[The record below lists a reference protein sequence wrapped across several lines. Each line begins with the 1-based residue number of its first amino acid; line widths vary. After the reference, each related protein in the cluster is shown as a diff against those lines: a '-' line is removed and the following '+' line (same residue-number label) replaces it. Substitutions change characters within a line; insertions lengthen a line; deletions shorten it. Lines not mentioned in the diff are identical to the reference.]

1 MARQI
6 IVVGM
11 AKTGTM
17 HIASLYKKLFEANGI
32 EGIAQHQ
39 GVLDKLSP
47 DINFIDADWDKSRQM
62 KIISE
67 RYPCVRFI
75 ILYRGVLECCISL
88 NNFYIG
94 KGHPD
99 KDFTADQLVDRYWK
113 SVYNTINEQLQ
124 HINPKP
130 LFMRSQDYFNGRHN
144 PILLSMFGLP
154 INPDNHKIINDH
166 LKVPINR
173 GRGYGEMSLS
183 DDVCK
188 ECDQI
193 GETVRV
199 NCIHPW
205 IEKDLYE

>member
-17 HIASLYKKLFEANGI
+17 HIASLYRRLFKANGM

-47 DINFIDADWDKSRQM
+47 EISFIDADWSKSKRIQN
-62 KIISE
+62 ISAQ
-67 RYPCVRFI
+67 YPHVRFI
-75 ILYRGVLECCISL
+75 ILYREVLECCISL
-88 NNFYIG
+88 HNFYTHRG
-94 KGHPD
+94 SPH
-99 KDFTADQLVDRYWK
+99 KDFTAEQFADHYWK
-113 SVYNTINEQLQ
+113 RVYNDINEQLP
-124 HINPKP
+124 HVSPKP

-166 LKVPINR
+166 LKVSVNR
-173 GRGYGEMSLS
+173 VPSYGEMSLS
-183 DDVCK
+183 DDICN

-193 GETVRV
+193 GEKVRV

-205 IEKDLYE
+205 IERDLYE